1 MAGDGEQSEERVSE
15 EEFSERG
22 ALEALTDE
30 VELSKILKGAR
41 VWSMLIAEGGHQT
54 GTASARS
61 DTVLLRAKGFQAQSV
76 AILLALT
83 PLLQGESHKCA

>member
-54 GTASARS
+54 GEQQVPARARS
-61 DTVLLRAKGFQAQSV
+61 
-76 AILLALT
+76 
-83 PLLQGESHKCA
+83 C